1 MVLQAMRERQIPSR
15 HLQVPTRQCPTV
27 TLSKEAREALLGERR
42 DRSHHFHDDP
52 ENVWSALDKATV
64 NIASTHHKSIQC
76 VQRDLYFNATL
87 SRKRTKVSAWNAFF
101 WKKSLEDRIPM
112 TGKNGKTIL
121 PGLVQEYRH
130 KYQALSAE
138 DKDTLVKEFKEHKH
152 TKMTGYHVRARSRLN
167 SLRCRTGMETLLFA
181 VRGST
186 DITVDGVSFATP
198 GVEGFLGMV
207 MGIDNL
213 TLVSKMEGFAIQG
226 IKGAARNH
234 QDRVSHVRSSI
245 REIINRKLREITGN
259 PDAKMQWSA
268 YFARVVSRYL
278 VIVDGWPDNIP
289 FVNLSSVSS
298 SLPQLERL
306 LNKWET
312 GEIQWKC
319 ITQQE
324 LSRMQDERCTQLET
338 GQAIEPKRRTH
349 SDKGKTHKKSS
360 GNQARQR
367 QTFKSTA
374 VIGNSDGE
382 DGDVGHTTALPDD
395 SNGGDIEQ
403 RSTLQS
409 NSSVNT
415 TPSNPSNGTA
425 TGGSTSVAIPD
436 ISNVDFDIL
445 MGNIDTFASENY

>member
-1 MVLQAMRERQIPSR
+1 R
-15 HLQVPTRQCPTV
+15 PTV

-42 DRSHHFHDDP
+42 DRSRRFHDDL
-52 ENVWSALDKATV
+52 ENAWSALDKATV
-64 NIASTHHKSIQC
+64 NIASTHHKSIQR

-101 WKKSLEDRIPM
+101 WKKSLEDRIPS
-112 TGKNGKTIL
+112 NGKTIL

-130 KYQALSAE
+130 EYQALSAE
-138 DKDTLVKEFKEHKH
+138 DKDTLVKEFEEHKH
-152 TKMTGYHVRARSRLN
+152 TKMTGYRVRARSRVNDITQTLSRIENELN

-181 VRGST
+181 ARGST

-312 GEIQWKC
+312 GEIQWKR

-324 LSRMQDERCTQLET
+324 LSRMQDERRTQLET
-338 GQAIEPKRRTH
+338 GQAIEPKRRTR

-382 DGDVGHTTALPDD
+382 D
-395 SNGGDIEQ
+395 
-403 RSTLQS
+403 
-409 NSSVNT
+409 
-415 TPSNPSNGTA
+415 
-425 TGGSTSVAIPD
+425 
-436 ISNVDFDIL
+436 
-445 MGNIDTFASENY
+445 